1 MLFQFNSY
9 IEVEG
14 EEDEE
19 DLPEG
24 VEREKTSK
32 EEDKGKKKK
41 EDGDSISKILG
52 SPRKVPVTTKL
63 ILEMDKEKKKPLI
76 EVDRT
81 LIRKL
86 KPHQVDGEWIYYLII
101 ENMYPK
107 ICLKKA
113 LLNLCLGSLYE
124 P

>member
-1 MLFQFNSY
+1 M
-9 IEVEG
+9 
-14 EEDEE
+14 
-19 DLPEG
+19 
-24 VEREKTSK
+24 EREKTSK

-86 KPHQVDGEWIYYLII
+86 KPHQVDGEWIYYLKI
-101 ENMYPK
+101 ENMCPK
-107 ICLKKA
+107 ICLKK
-113 LLNLCLGSLYE
+113 